1 MENIAGTYKSNK
13 FISREKKLFTGLA
26 CEKVNKLLLDADGRL
41 FAGTAQ
47 GLFTLKNEAFTPLFA
62 NRLKGGISALAA
74 LPEGTV
80 AAASG
85 NDIYFIKGSSL
96 KKARTFES
104 EIVDIA
110 YAREHVWVL
119 TKQKLICS
127 DAELKN
133 DINDNFLEG
142 GEGVALAV
150 DENNMYAATESYLSL
165 IHGKRNEWK
174 NIMPGFSNMP
184 EGKILSLAFDSL
196 GYLRSGFRAK
206 YLVDAVSKVLS
217 GELDLESVRT
227 LPLDDARNAL
237 MKIKGVGPKVA
248 DCTLLFGFYRLD
260 AFPKDVWV
268 KRVLAQWYPNGLP
281 DCTKGL
287 EGIAQQYLFHYIRTQ
302 PSI

>member
-1 MENIAGTYKSNK
+1 MNYTIDGKDILLKQSDFSLDDTLDCGQAFRWEKTSENAYQGAFLN
-13 FISREKKLFTGLA
+13 KKLVISYENENDLFRLHDTSESDLLGVWKDYFDLGTDYGEIKRRFSEDETLSKA
-26 CEKVNKLLLDADGRL
+26 CAFAGGIRLLRQDSWEALSSFIISQNNNIPRIKGIIGRL
-41 FAGTAQ
+41 CSHYNGY
-47 GLFTLKNEAFTPLFA
+47 P
-62 NRLKGGISALAA
+62 SA
-74 LPEGTV
+74 EDMRDETV
-80 AAASG
+80 
-85 NDIYFIKGSSL
+85 
-96 KKARTFES
+96 
-104 EIVDIA
+104 
-110 YAREHVWVL
+110 
-119 TKQKLICS
+119 
-127 DAELKN
+127 
-133 DINDNFLEG
+133 
-142 GEGVALAV
+142 
-150 DENNMYAATESYLSL
+150 
-165 IHGKRNEWK
+165 
-174 NIMPGFSNMP
+174 
-184 EGKILSLAFDSL
+184 DSL

-302 PSI
+302 

>member
-1 MENIAGTYKSNK
+1 MQYDI
-13 FISREKKLFTGLA
+13 
-26 CEKVNKLLLDADGRL
+26 D
-41 FAGTAQ
+41 
-47 GLFTLKNEAFTPLFA
+47 
-62 NRLKGGISALAA
+62 
-74 LPEGTV
+74 
-80 AAASG
+80 G
-85 NDIYFIKGSSL
+85 NDILLRQSDFALDDTLDCGQAFRWEKISDNAYRGAFLNRQLTVSCENGSDLFRLHDTTEEDFLGVWADYFDLGTDYGEIKRRFSEDETLSKACAFAGGIRLLRQDSWEALSSFIISQNNNIPRIKGIIGRL
-96 KKARTFES
+96 
-104 EIVDIA
+104 
-110 YAREHVWVL
+110 
-119 TKQKLICS
+119 CS
-127 DAELKN
+127 HYNGYPSAE
-133 DINDNFLEG
+133 DMR
-142 GEGVALAV
+142 
-150 DENNMYAATESYLSL
+150 DETA
-165 IHGKRNEWK
+165 
-174 NIMPGFSNMP
+174 
-184 EGKILSLAFDSL
+184 DSL